1 MRKKRWITYVVMILM
16 ALYPSYAVVAQYVDS
31 SGDNSML
38 REYFE
43 EDEDNWNR
51 SIIYVFYN
59 NEPCESCA
67 DAMGMI
73 YNLYEQ
79 QYSNLYSY
87 FEINYQEP
95 GEEEFAINYQ
105 LMQPLSVVLVRIN
118 DGMAKGYKRIDNPQY
133 WVSDPSYLVMYLSN
147 EINNFFN

>member
-1 MRKKRWITYVVMILM
+1 MANKRWIAYGMMALM
-16 ALYPSYAVVAQYVDS
+16 ALYPSYAVVAQYIDS
-31 SGDNSML
+31 SGNNSML

-67 DAMGMI
+67 DAMGII

-79 QYSNLYSY
+79 KYSNLYSY

-95 GEEEFAINYQ
+95 GEEEFAVDYQ

-118 DGMAKGYKRIDNPQY
+118 GGMAKGYEKIDNPQY
-133 WVSDPSYLVMYLSN
+133 WVSDPAYLVMYLSN
-147 EINNFFN
+147 KINNFFN